1 MSPKS
6 SEILQDALQLPP
18 TDRAE
23 LVEQILSSFEF
34 SIKDEIDQVWAQKA
48 EERIDAYEKGKIAS
62 ISAKNV
68 FEKIDR
74 KMR

>member
-1 MSPKS
+1 
-6 SEILQDALQLPP
+6 
-18 TDRAE
+18 
-23 LVEQILSSFEF
+23 
-34 SIKDEIDQVWAQKA
+34 WAQEA

>member
-34 SIKDEIDQVWAQKA
+34 SIKDEIDQVWAQEA

-62 ISAKNV
+62 IYAKNV